1 MMQTGIGKVDITPGH
16 NVDLGGFR
24 IREQPMTG
32 VLDRLFV
39 RTVAFED
46 QAGSRAIIAVADSL
60 GVVDETAQAIRAE
73 AHSRFG
79 LNASSVHLAATHTH
93 SAPCM
98 VALRDCGDID
108 PSYAQ
113 HFIDGTLESIEAA
126 LDHLRPVHFAVSR
139 SAIELARDRRLDG
152 KRHNPIA
159 RLPQLDPEALTLW
172 IYEQDVSRPFAALV
186 NYACH
191 AVVMS
196 GRMVSADWPGATCS
210 ALEGM
215 CDSDF
220 TAVVMPG
227 GSANLN
233 PIYRG
238 EVPFLAKMGN
248 ALADSVSQAPREPIS
263 AEGPVMNRSTPY
275 RLEFCAP
282 KEEELEVDVEA
293 LAQASLLTPGARES
307 CLKWA
312 KDRLEELRSGR
323 LPLHLGVTLN
333 VLHVGELRFAFLPF
347 EIFSETARSIK
358 AAAPGRI
365 FVASCA
371 DGIIGYLPIES
382 AYKEGG
388 MEVTIAHRFY
398 DRLLIRPGSAEEVT
412 EIIRS
417 LL

>member
-1 MMQTGIGKVDITPGH
+1 MQTGIGKVDITPGH

-79 LNASSVHLAATHTH
+79 LDESSIHLVATHTH

-113 HFIDGTLESIEAA
+113 QFIGGTMESIEAA
-126 LDHLRPVHFAVSR
+126 LDRLRPAHFAVSR
-139 SAIELARDRRLDG
+139 SVIELARDRRLGG
-152 KRHNPIA
+152 KLHNPVA
-159 RLPQLDPEALTLW
+159 RSPQLDPEALTLW
-172 IYEQDVSRPFAALV
+172 LYEQDVSRPFAAFV

-215 CDSDF
+215 CDGDF
-220 TAVVMPG
+220 IAVVMPG

-233 PIYRG
+233 PIYRN
-238 EVPFLAKMGN
+238 EAAFLAKMGD
-248 ALADSVSQAPREPIS
+248 ALADSVSRATREPIS
-263 AEGPVMNRSTPY
+263 AGGAVTNRSTPY

-282 KEEELEVDVEA
+282 KEEQLEVDAEA
-293 LAQASLLTPGARES
+293 LVQASLSMPAMRES

-323 LPLHLGVTLN
+323 LTLRLGVTLN

-347 EIFSETARSIK
+347 ETFSETARYIK
-358 AAAPGRI
+358 AAAPGRT

-382 AYKEGG
+382 AYEEGG
-388 MEVTIAHRFY
+388 YEVTTAHRFY
-398 DRLLIRPGSAEEVT
+398 DRLLIRPGSAEEVA
-412 EIIRS
+412 EVIRS